1 MLFSQLNPG
10 DRVYIIEV
18 VGTFRKTTEYNEC
31 YVTSVSGIYHD
42 PITPNQFPIPNQ
54 RRKVVDVTIQCNG
67 EAKKFTIPENKSII
81 TDSAIGL
88 TISTDKQEIINVVKS
103 QYDVYKQRKDA
114 MAKCDEEMDRCR
126 NILGKLNAPTD
137 VITKDNSK
145 EIDDL
150 KAQINDLRQLIES
163 KQDAQ
168 Q

>member
-18 VGTFRKTTEYNEC
+18 VGTFRKTTEYNEG
-31 YVTSVSGIYHD
+31 YVTQVSGIYD
-42 PITPNQFPIPNQ
+42 EPITPNQFPIPNQ

-67 EAKKFTIPENKSII
+67 ETKKFTIPENKSII

-126 NILGKLNAPTD
+126 NILDKLNAPTD

-163 KQDAQ
+163 KQDVQ
-168 Q
+168 S